1 MPGHKGRRFYEK
13 YAPEAAALF
22 DRSPDHDITEIP
34 GADNLFQPETVI
46 RRVMD
51 RYRSLYE
58 SRETYL
64 LVNGSS
70 AGLMAAI
77 LTAVPQGGK
86 LIMAR
91 NCHKS
96 VFNGARLGGIT
107 PVYAWPE
114 IIEEYGICG
123 EVTAE
128 EVERA
133 VSEAPEASAVLVTS
147 PNYYGICSDIEA
159 IARVAHRHGMV
170 LIVDQAH
177 GAHLPFMNKKL
188 AAERGGAD
196 IVIDSTHK
204 TLASFTQTAIA
215 NICSDRVDL
224 DVFQDRLQM
233 LESTSPSYILMA
245 SLDLNAQIL
254 ESHGTELME
263 QWRENLMYFYR
274 RYKEIPGL
282 SLMTHPALDPTKLN
296 LDMSALGLTGA
307 DLEDELIKRGI
318 YTELTTGN
326 IAMAMTGIGNDR
338 SDYDRLLAALA
349 EISENVAATVATA
362 SGTAESAAASGDA
375 PAAETRAASGASSTA
390 VPCAASTAVPCAAS
404 TATSCASPNYDAFE
418 NCDLSHIERQANSHK
433 PETVSVPD
441 KTESVHYTEAAGRI
455 SAGLIIP
462 YPPGRPLICPGE
474 IMDETILRYAFV
486 LRQRGEKVIGMTADG
501 FVRVG
506 V

>member
-1 MPGHKGRRFYEK
+1 MPGHKGRRFYER

-22 DRSPDHDITEIP
+22 DKSPDYDITEIP

-51 RYRSLYE
+51 RYKNLYG

-64 LVNGSS
+64 LINGSS

-77 LTAVPQGGK
+77 LTAVPPGGK

-159 IARVAHRHGMV
+159 IAEVAHRHGMV

-177 GAHLPFMNKKL
+177 GAHLPFMNKRL
-188 AAERGGAD
+188 AAEERGAD

-233 LESTSPSYILMA
+233 LESSSPSYLLMA
-245 SLDLNAQIL
+245 SLDLNGQIL
-254 ESHGTELME
+254 EKHGRELME
-263 QWRENLMYFYR
+263 SWRENITYFYR

-282 SLMTHPALDPTKLN
+282 SLMTHPSLDPTKLN
-296 LDMSALGLTGA
+296 LDMSAVGLTGA
-307 DLEDELIKRGI
+307 DLEKELIKRGI

-326 IAMAMTGIGNDR
+326 ITMAMTGIGNDR
-338 SDYDRLLAALA
+338 SDYDRLLTALA
-349 EISENVAATVATA
+349 EISERAAATAGTSSVTTSGEATA
-362 SGTAESAAASGDA
+362 ATPDRTTAAAPS
-375 PAAETRAASGASSTA
+375 ASL
-390 VPCAASTAVPCAAS
+390 
-404 TATSCASPNYDAFE
+404 NYDTCGTCSLRE
-418 NCDLSHIERQANSHK
+418 IERQANIHK
-433 PETVSVPD
+433 PETVRVPD
-441 KTESVHYTEAAGRI
+441 KAESVHYTEAAGRI

-462 YPPGRPLICPGE
+462 YPPGRPIICPGE
-474 IMDETILRYAFV
+474 VMDETILRYAFV
-486 LRQRGEKVIGMTADG
+486 LRQRGEKVIGMTAEG

-506 V
+506 K

>member
-22 DRSPDHDITEIP
+22 DRSPDYDITEIP

-177 GAHLPFMNKKL
+177 GAHLQFMDKRL
-188 AAERGGAD
+188 AAERAGAD

-233 LESTSPSYILMA
+233 LESTSPSYLLMA

-254 ESHGTELME
+254 ESHGAELME
-263 QWRENLMYFYR
+263 RWRENLMYFYR

-307 DLEDELIKRGI
+307 GLEDELIKRGI

-349 EISENVAATVATA
+349 KISE
-362 SGTAESAAASGDA
+362 GAAASGI
-375 PAAETRAASGASSTA
+375 SSY
-390 VPCAASTAVPCAAS
+390 
-404 TATSCASPNYDAFE
+404 TSNESLNHDMTGICG
-418 NCDLSHIERQANSHK
+418 LSCIKRQADSPK

-441 KTESVHYTEAAGRI
+441 KTEPVHYTEAAGRI

-462 YPPGRPLICPGE
+462 YPPGIPLVCPGE
-474 IMDETILRYAFV
+474 VMEESVLRYAFE
-486 LRQRGEKVIGMTADG
+486 LRRRGEKVIGMTADG
-501 FVRVG
+501 FVRAG

>member
-22 DRSPDHDITEIP
+22 DRSPDYDITEIP

-64 LVNGSS
+64 LINGSS

-77 LTAVPQGGK
+77 LTTVPQGGK

-159 IARVAHRHGMV
+159 IARVAHSHGMV

-188 AAERGGAD
+188 AAEAGGAD

-254 ESHGTELME
+254 ASRGAELME

-296 LDMSALGLTGA
+296 LDMSALGLAGA

-326 IAMAMTGIGNDR
+326 IAMAMTGIGNDK

-349 EISENVAATVATA
+349 EISENAMATAAAASA
-362 SGTAESAAASGDA
+362 SGTAEGASATGDAAAAVSCASAAAALS
-375 PAAETRAASGASSTA
+375 
-390 VPCAASTAVPCAAS
+390 
-404 TATSCASPNYDAFE
+404 ASPNCDSFAA
-418 NCDLSHIERQANSHK
+418 CDLSHIERQANSHK

-486 LRQRGEKVIGMTADG
+486 LRQRGEKVIGMTAGG

>member
-13 YAPEAAALF
+13 YAPKAAALF
-22 DRSPDHDITEIP
+22 NRLPDYDITEIP

-51 RYRSLYE
+51 RYRSLYG

-64 LVNGSS
+64 LINGSS

-77 LTAVPQGGK
+77 MTAVPPGGK

-96 VFNGARLGGIT
+96 VFNGARLGNIT

-128 EVERA
+128 EIERA
-133 VSEAPEASAVLVTS
+133 ISEAPEASAVLVTS
-147 PNYYGICSDIEA
+147 PNYYGVCSDIEA
-159 IARVAHRHGMV
+159 IGQAVHRHGMM

-177 GAHLPFMNKKL
+177 GAHLPFMNERL
-188 AAERGGAD
+188 AAEKGGAD

-215 NICSDRVDL
+215 NICSDMVDL

-233 LESTSPSYILMA
+233 LESTSPSYLLMA
-245 SLDLNAQIL
+245 SLDLNAQII
-254 ESHGTELME
+254 EDYGEELMKA
-263 QWRENLMYFYR
+263 WRENLMYFYR

-296 LDMSALGLTGA
+296 LDMSSRGYSGA
-307 DLEDELIKRGI
+307 DLEEELEKRGI
-318 YTELTTGN
+318 YMELTTGN

-338 SDYDRLLAALA
+338 SDYDRLLEALA
-349 EISENVAATVATA
+349 EISENAPVAK
-362 SGTAESAAASGDA
+362 
-375 PAAETRAASGASSTA
+375 ASSRG
-390 VPCAASTAVPCAAS
+390 
-404 TATSCASPNYDAFE
+404 E
-418 NCDLSHIERQANSHK
+418 NEEMPGICEAERQINSHK
-433 PETVSVPD
+433 PETVRVPA
-441 KTESVHYTEAAGRI
+441 KAESVHYTEAEGRV

-474 IMDETILRYAFV
+474 IMDGTILRYAFV

>member
-22 DRSPDHDITEIP
+22 DRSPDYDITEIP

-64 LVNGSS
+64 LINGSS

-147 PNYYGICSDIEA
+147 PNYYGICSDIDA
-159 IARVAHRHGMV
+159 IARVAHSHGMV

-188 AAERGGAD
+188 AAEAGGAD

-254 ESHGTELME
+254 ESRGAELME

-296 LDMSALGLTGA
+296 LDMSALGLAGA

-326 IAMAMTGIGNDR
+326 IAMAMTGIGNDK

-349 EISENVAATVATA
+349 EISENAMATAAAASA
-362 SGTAESAAASGDA
+362 SGTAEGASATGDAAAAVSCASAAA
-375 PAAETRAASGASSTA
+375 
-390 VPCAASTAVPCAAS
+390 VPCT
-404 TATSCASPNYDAFE
+404 SPNCDSFAA
-418 NCDLSHIERQANSHK
+418 CDLSHIERQANSHK

>member
-22 DRSPDHDITEIP
+22 DRSPDYDITEIP

-64 LVNGSS
+64 LINGSS

-159 IARVAHRHGMV
+159 IARVAHSHGMV

-188 AAERGGAD
+188 AAEAGGAD

-254 ESHGTELME
+254 ESRGAELME

-296 LDMSALGLTGA
+296 LDMSALGLAGA

-326 IAMAMTGIGNDR
+326 IAMAMTGIGNDK

-349 EISENVAATVATA
+349 EISENAMATAAAASA
-362 SGTAESAAASGDA
+362 SGTAEGASATGDAAAAVSCASAAA
-375 PAAETRAASGASSTA
+375 
-390 VPCAASTAVPCAAS
+390 VPCT
-404 TATSCASPNYDAFE
+404 SPNCDSFAA
-418 NCDLSHIERQANSHK
+418 CDLSHIERQANSHK

>member
-22 DRSPDHDITEIP
+22 DRSPDYDITEIP

-64 LVNGSS
+64 LINGSS

-77 LTAVPQGGK
+77 LTTVPQGGK

-159 IARVAHRHGMV
+159 IARVAHSHGMV

-188 AAERGGAD
+188 AAEAGGAD

-233 LESTSPSYILMA
+233 MESTSPSYILMA

-254 ESHGTELME
+254 ESRGAELME

-326 IAMAMTGIGNDR
+326 IAMAMTGIGNDK

-349 EISENVAATVATA
+349 EISENAMATAAAASA
-362 SGTAESAAASGDA
+362 SGTAEGASATGDAAAAVSWASAAA
-375 PAAETRAASGASSTA
+375 
-390 VPCAASTAVPCAAS
+390 VPCT
-404 TATSCASPNYDAFE
+404 SPNCDSFAA
-418 NCDLSHIERQANSHK
+418 CDLSHIERQANSHK

>member
-1 MPGHKGRRFYEK
+1 MPGHKGRRFFER

-22 DRSPDHDITEIP
+22 DRSPDYDITEIP
-34 GADNLFQPETVI
+34 GADNLFQPESVI
-46 RRVMD
+46 RNVMD
-51 RYRSLYE
+51 RYRGLYE

-64 LVNGSS
+64 LINGSS

-77 LTAVPQGGK
+77 LTAVPAGGK

-91 NCHKS
+91 NCHKA

-128 EVERA
+128 EIERA
-133 VSEAPEASAVLVTS
+133 IGEAPDASAILVTS

-159 IARVAHRHGMV
+159 IAEAAHSHGML

-177 GAHLPFMNKKL
+177 GAHLPFMNKRL
-188 AAERGGAD
+188 AAERAGAD
-196 IVIDSTHK
+196 IVINSTHK

-215 NICSDRVDL
+215 NICSDRIDL

-233 LESTSPSYILMA
+233 LESSSPSYLLMA
-245 SLDLNAQIL
+245 SIDLNARIL
-254 ESHGTELME
+254 EEHGGRLME
-263 QWRENLMYFYR
+263 EWRENLMYFYR

-296 LDMSALGLTGA
+296 LDMSALGLSGA
-307 DLEDELIKRGI
+307 DLEEELIKRGI
-318 YTELTTGN
+318 YIELTTGS

-338 SDYDRLLAALA
+338 NDYDRLLEALA
-349 EISENVAATVATA
+349 EISEARRKACKNVDLADESANCDARDTADAAYAYSRRPKA
-362 SGTAESAAASGDA
+362 GTA
-375 PAAETRAASGASSTA
+375 
-390 VPCAASTAVPCAAS
+390 
-404 TATSCASPNYDAFE
+404 
-418 NCDLSHIERQANSHK
+418 
-433 PETVSVPD
+433 PEHSR
-441 KTESVHYTEAAGRI
+441 SVHYTEAVGFV

-462 YPPGRPLICPGE
+462 YPPGVPLICPGE
-474 IMDETILRYAFV
+474 VMDEGALEYAYR
-486 LRQRGEKVIGMTADG
+486 LRQRGEKVIGMTAAG

>member
-1 MPGHKGRRFYEK
+1 MNTRETLTAFLEEHRKENPVSFHMPGHKGRRFYEK

-22 DRSPDHDITEIP
+22 DRSPDYDITEIP

-133 VSEAPEASAVLVTS
+133 VSEAPEASAVLITS

-159 IARVAHRHGMV
+159 IAGVAHRHGMV

-215 NICSDRVDL
+215 NICSARVDL

-254 ESHGTELME
+254 ESHGAELME
-263 QWRENLMYFYR
+263 KWRENLMYFYR
-274 RYKEIPGL
+274 RCKEIPGL

-307 DLEDELIKRGI
+307 GLEDELIKRGI

-349 EISENVAATVATA
+349 EISENAAAR
-362 SGTAESAAASGDA
+362 GAAASGDA
-375 PAAETRAASGASSTA
+375 PAAETRVTA
-390 VPCAASTAVPCAAS
+390 YT
-404 TATSCASPNYDAFE
+404 TSCASPNCDAFE
-418 NCDLSHIERQANSHK
+418 SCDLSHIERQANSHK

>member
-22 DRSPDHDITEIP
+22 DRSPDYDITEIP

-64 LVNGSS
+64 LINGSS

-77 LTAVPQGGK
+77 LTTVPQGGK

-159 IARVAHRHGMV
+159 IARVAHSHGMV

-188 AAERGGAD
+188 AAEAGGAD

-254 ESHGTELME
+254 ESRGAELME

-296 LDMSALGLTGA
+296 LDMSALGLAGA

-326 IAMAMTGIGNDR
+326 IAMAMTGIGNDK

-349 EISENVAATVATA
+349 EISENAMATAAAASA
-362 SGTAESAAASGDA
+362 SGTAEGASATGDAAAAVSWASAAA
-375 PAAETRAASGASSTA
+375 
-390 VPCAASTAVPCAAS
+390 VPCT
-404 TATSCASPNYDAFE
+404 SPNCDSFAA
-418 NCDLSHIERQANSHK
+418 CDLSHIERQANSHK

>member
-22 DRSPDHDITEIP
+22 DRSPDYDITEIP

-64 LVNGSS
+64 LINGSS

-77 LTAVPQGGK
+77 LTTVPQGGK

-159 IARVAHRHGMV
+159 IARVAHSHGMV

-177 GAHLPFMNKKL
+177 GAHLPFMNKKI
-188 AAERGGAD
+188 AAEAGGAD

-233 LESTSPSYILMA
+233 MESTSPSYILMA

-254 ESHGTELME
+254 ESRGAELME

-296 LDMSALGLTGA
+296 LDMSALGLAGA

-326 IAMAMTGIGNDR
+326 IAMAMTGIGNDK

-349 EISENVAATVATA
+349 EISENAMATAAAASA
-362 SGTAESAAASGDA
+362 SGTAEGAAATGDAAAAVSWASAAAIPS
-375 PAAETRAASGASSTA
+375 
-390 VPCAASTAVPCAAS
+390 
-404 TATSCASPNYDAFE
+404 ASPNCDSFAA
-418 NCDLSHIERQANSHK
+418 CDLSHIERQANSHK

>member
-22 DRSPDHDITEIP
+22 DRSPDYDITEIP

-64 LVNGSS
+64 LINGSS

-77 LTAVPQGGK
+77 LTTVPQGGK

-159 IARVAHRHGMV
+159 IARVAHSHGMV

-177 GAHLPFMNKKL
+177 GAHLPFMNKKI
-188 AAERGGAD
+188 AAEAGGAD

-254 ESHGTELME
+254 ESRGAELME

-296 LDMSALGLTGA
+296 LDMSALGLAGA

-326 IAMAMTGIGNDR
+326 IAMAMTGIGNDK

-349 EISENVAATVATA
+349 EISENAMATAAAASA
-362 SGTAESAAASGDA
+362 SGTAEGASATGDAAAAVSWASAAA
-375 PAAETRAASGASSTA
+375 
-390 VPCAASTAVPCAAS
+390 VPCT
-404 TATSCASPNYDAFE
+404 SPNCDSFAA
-418 NCDLSHIERQANSHK
+418 CDLSHIERQANSHK

>member
-22 DRSPDHDITEIP
+22 DRSPDYDITEIP

-147 PNYYGICSDIEA
+147 PNYYGICSDIET
-159 IARVAHRHGMV
+159 IARVAHSHGMV

-188 AAERGGAD
+188 AAEAGGAD

-215 NICSDRVDL
+215 NICSDRVDP

-254 ESHGTELME
+254 ESRGAELME
-263 QWRENLMYFYR
+263 QWRENLTYFYR
-274 RYKEIPGL
+274 RYKEIHGL

-326 IAMAMTGIGNDR
+326 IAMAMTGIGNDKT
-338 SDYDRLLAALA
+338 DYDRLLAALA
-349 EISENVAATVATA
+349 EISENAAATAT
-362 SGTAESAAASGDA
+362 
-375 PAAETRAASGASSTA
+375 AASGAAEGASATGDAAAA
-390 VPCAASTAVPCAAS
+390 V
-404 TATSCASPNYDAFE
+404 SCESLNHDM
-418 NCDLSHIERQANSHK
+418 NGVCGLSCIKRQAYSHK
-433 PETVSVPD
+433 PETASVPD
-441 KTESVHYTEAAGRI
+441 KTEPVHYTEAAGRI

-462 YPPGRPLICPGE
+462 YPPGIPLVCPGE
-474 IMDETILRYAFV
+474 VMEESVLRYAFE
-486 LRQRGEKVIGMTADG
+486 LRRQGEKVIGMTADG
-501 FVRVG
+501 FVRAG
-506 V
+506 L

>member
-1 MPGHKGRRFYEK
+1 MPGHKGRRFYER

-22 DRSPDHDITEIP
+22 DRSPDYDITEIP

-107 PVYAWPE
+107 PVYALPE

-133 VSEAPEASAVLVTS
+133 VSEAPEAAAILVTS

-254 ESHGTELME
+254 EGRGAELME
-263 QWRENLMYFYR
+263 QWRENLTYFYR
-274 RYKEIPGL
+274 RYKEIHGL

-307 DLEDELIKRGI
+307 VFEDELTKRGI

-349 EISENVAATVATA
+349 EISE
-362 SGTAESAAASGDA
+362 GAAANGV
-375 PAAETRAASGASSTA
+375 SSHMSDESLNHNMDK
-390 VPCAASTAVPCAAS
+390 VCG
-404 TATSCASPNYDAFE
+404 
-418 NCDLSHIERQANSHK
+418 LSRIKRQAYSHK

-441 KTESVHYTEAAGRI
+441 KTEPVHYTEAAGRI

-462 YPPGRPLICPGE
+462 YPPGIPLVCPGE
-474 IMDETILRYAFV
+474 VMEESVLRYAFE
-486 LRQRGEKVIGMTADG
+486 LRRQGEKVIGMTADG
-501 FVRVG
+501 FVRAG

>member
-1 MPGHKGRRFYEK
+1 MRETLTAFLEEHRKENPVSFHMPGHKGRRFYGK
-13 YAPEAAALF
+13 YAPEAAVLF
-22 DRSPDHDITEIP
+22 DRSPDYDITEIP

-254 ESHGTELME
+254 ESRGAELME

-274 RYKEIPGL
+274 RYKEIHGL

-349 EISENVAATVATA
+349 EISE
-362 SGTAESAAASGDA
+362 GAAANGV
-375 PAAETRAASGASSTA
+375 SSHMSNESLNHDMNG
-390 VPCAASTAVPCAAS
+390 VCGL
-404 TATSCASPNYDAFE
+404 SC
-418 NCDLSHIERQANSHK
+418 IKRQAYSHK
-433 PETVSVPD
+433 PETASVPD
-441 KTESVHYTEAAGRI
+441 TTEAVHYTEAAGRI

-462 YPPGRPLICPGE
+462 YPPGIPLVCPGE
-474 IMDETILRYAFV
+474 VMEESVLRYAFE
-486 LRQRGEKVIGMTADG
+486 LRRRGEKVIGMTADG
-501 FVRVG
+501 FVRAG

>member
-22 DRSPDHDITEIP
+22 DRSPDYDITEIP

-254 ESHGTELME
+254 ESHGAELME

-349 EISENVAATVATA
+349 EISENAAAR
-362 SGTAESAAASGDA
+362 GAAASGDA
-375 PAAETRAASGASSTA
+375 PAAETRVTA
-390 VPCAASTAVPCAAS
+390 YT
-404 TATSCASPNYDAFE
+404 TSCASPNCDAFE
-418 NCDLSHIERQANSHK
+418 SCDLSHIERQANSHK